1 MHTVHDIHVRNRV
14 TTTTGTHTS
23 L

>member
-23 L
+23 M